1 AHLMAAPPGSD
12 PAVIESLRVAAR
24 RALASGSA
32 PSAVRFLER
41 ALAENPPAGTHSEL
55 LAELAEAESAAGLPH
70 AIDRLEQALS
80 LARDG
85 DLRVRLALTQARAHY
100 DRCQYEEAAE
110 VLSQALREVEADQK
124 VVDQLEAAYIAA
136 AFFVPA
142 LEPEAARRAERLLE
156 RIGQRPSITEL
167 DVLAHMAV
175 HGGL

>member
-1 AHLMAAPPGSD
+1 
-12 PAVIESLRVAAR
+12 
-24 RALASGSA
+24 
-32 PSAVRFLER
+32 
-41 ALAENPPAGTHSEL
+41 
-55 LAELAEAESAAGLPH
+55 
-70 AIDRLEQALS
+70 EQALS

-100 DRCQYEEAAE
+100 DRCQYEKAAE
-110 VLSQALREVEADQK
+110 VLSQALREVEADHK

-156 RIGQRPSITEL
+156 RIGQRPSITQL

-175 HGGL
+175 HGGLRGETSEAVSRVARAAWHNGALLEAQSLDGLSWPLVGGAMLYVGDVE